1 MEKIHWK
8 VEGMTCANC
17 ALTINKY
24 LQQEGQ
30 QNIKVN
36 PIDGDVHFELVDGT
50 ETDRI
55 RKGIEDLGYHVAG
68 QAGQGTQARRR
79 WLKDH
84 LQRFFFTL
92 PFTALL
98 MLLHLIHEKLAPGLH
113 FLMNPWV
120 QLGLS
125 LPVYYVG
132 MDFFG
137 RSALKSLR
145 NGLPNMNV
153 LIALGATAAFGYSLT
168 GTLLDLGPDYMF
180 YETSASII
188 TLVFLGHYLE
198 DASMTSTQRA
208 LKALSS
214 SQKVMANMI
223 AFDDKYEEQIFPIEN
238 TQLKVGDL
246 VLIRSGEQVPIDS
259 KIIWGEAEV
268 DESIITG
275 ESVPVHRLKKDNL
288 IGGSVVVSGTVR
300 AQITAVGK
308 DTVLAG
314 ILDMVSRAQGAKPPV
329 QLLADRIAAVFVPVV
344 ILISVIT
351 FGVNLWLLGDAGTSL
366 LRAIAVLVISC
377 PCAMGLATP
386 AAVAVGMGR
395 AARNGILF
403 RNAASLEKFKDIR
416 QVVFDKT
423 GTLTTGA
430 FTISKVHAIDMP
442 EETFKHA
449 VWSLEKYSNHPI
461 ARSISEAFKSKQD
474 IRWETIEE
482 IRGVGMRGVDRE
494 GNEWIAGS
502 WQQASGLTEDKS
514 HNVYVTRNGKL
525 AGWIDLTDQIRPEA
539 AEVMAWL
546 KRRNIRTVLLSGD
559 AEPRCAALANTLG
572 MDAYYSNQSP
582 AQKMERIAAFTRE
595 TPTAMVGDGINDAP
609 ALAQATLGI
618 SLSDASHL
626 AVQQAEVV
634 LMNQGLRQMPTALGL
649 GRHTYATIRQNLFWA
664 FIYNIVAIPI
674 AAIGLLTPTLAAAA
688 MGLSDVV
695 LAANSIRLFVKKV
708 V

>member
-24 LQQEGQ
+24 LQKEGQ

-36 PIDGDVHFELVDGT
+36 PIDGDVHFDMIEGT
-50 ETDRI
+50 QPDRI

-68 QAGQGTQARRR
+68 SAGEKNQAKKR
-79 WLKDH
+79 LFKNH
-84 LQRFFFTL
+84 LQRFLFTL

-98 MLLHLIHEKLAPGLH
+98 MLLHLIHTRLAPGLH

-125 LPVYYVG
+125 LPVFYVG

-208 LKALSS
+208 LRTLSA

-223 AFDDKYEEQIFPIEN
+223 AFDDKYEEQVFPIEN

-259 KIIWGEAEV
+259 KVIWGEAEV

-275 ESVPVHRLKKDNL
+275 ESVPVHRVKKDNL

-300 AQITAVGK
+300 AQVTAVGK

-430 FTISKVHAIDMP
+430 FSVSKVHAIDMP

-461 ARSISEAFKSKQD
+461 ARSISEAFKSRQD

-482 IRGVGMRGVDRE
+482 IRGVGMRGIDRE

-502 WQQASGLTEDKS
+502 WQQASGLTEDKG

-546 KRRNIRTVLLSGD
+546 KRRNIRTILLSGD
-559 AEPRCAALANTLG
+559 AEPRCATLAESLG
-572 MDAYYSNQSP
+572 MDAWFSNQSP

-595 TPTAMVGDGINDAP
+595 IPTAMVGDGINDAP

-626 AVQQAEVV
+626 ALQQAEVV

-664 FIYNIVAIPI
+664 FIYNIIAIPI
-674 AAIGLLTPTLAAAA
+674 ASMGLLTPAMAAAA

>member
-24 LQQEGQ
+24 LQKEGQ

-36 PIDGDVHFELVDGT
+36 PIDGDVHFDMIEGT
-50 ETDRI
+50 QPDRI

-68 QAGQGTQARRR
+68 SAGEKNQAKKR
-79 WLKDH
+79 LFKNH
-84 LQRFFFTL
+84 LQRFLFTL

-98 MLLHLIHEKLAPGLH
+98 MLLHLIHTRLAPGLH

-125 LPVYYVG
+125 LPVFYVG

-180 YETSASII
+180 YETAASII

-208 LKALSS
+208 LRTLSA

-223 AFDDKYEEQIFPIEN
+223 AFDDKYEEQVFPIEN

-259 KIIWGEAEV
+259 KVIWGEAEV

-275 ESVPVHRLKKDNL
+275 ESVPVHRVKKDNL

-300 AQITAVGK
+300 AQVTAVGK

-430 FTISKVHAIDMP
+430 FSVSKVHAIDMP
-442 EETFKHA
+442 EEAFKHA

-461 ARSISEAFKSKQD
+461 ARSISEAFKSRQD

-482 IRGVGMRGVDRE
+482 IRGVGMRGVDRD

-502 WQQASGLTEDKS
+502 WQQASGLTEDKG

-546 KRRNIRTVLLSGD
+546 KRRNIRTILLSGD
-559 AEPRCAALANTLG
+559 AEPRCATLAESLG
-572 MDAYYSNQSP
+572 MDAWFSNQNP

-595 TPTAMVGDGINDAP
+595 IPTAMVGDGINDAP
-609 ALAQATLGI
+609 ALAKATLGI

-626 AVQQAEVV
+626 ALQQAEVV

-664 FIYNIVAIPI
+664 FIYNIIAIPI
-674 AAIGLLTPTLAAAA
+674 ASMGFLTPAMAAAA

>member
-24 LQQEGQ
+24 LQKERQR
-30 QNIKVN
+30 NIKVN

-79 WLKDH
+79 WLKNH
-84 LQRFFFTL
+84 LQRFLFTL

-98 MLLHLIHEKLAPGLH
+98 MLLHLIHTRLAPGLH

-208 LKALSS
+208 LRTLSA

-223 AFDDKYEEQIFPIEN
+223 AFDDKYEEQVFPIEN

-259 KIIWGEAEV
+259 KVIWGEAEV

-275 ESVPVHRLKKDNL
+275 ESVPVHRVKKDNL

-300 AQITAVGK
+300 AQVTAVGK

-351 FGVNLWLLGDAGTSL
+351 FGINLWLLGDAGTSL

-430 FTISKVHAIDMP
+430 FTISKVYAIDMP

-514 HNVYVTRNGKL
+514 HNVYITRNGKL

-546 KRRNIRTVLLSGD
+546 KRRNIRTILLSGD
-559 AEPRCAALANTLG
+559 AEPRCATLAESLG
-572 MDAYYSNQSP
+572 MDAWFSNQSP

-626 AVQQAEVV
+626 ALQQAEVV

>member
-17 ALTINKY
+17 ALSINKY
-24 LQQEGQ
+24 LLQEGQ
-30 QNIKVN
+30 LNIKVN
-36 PIDGDVHFELVDGT
+36 PINGDVHFDLVAGT
-50 ETDRI
+50 QPDRI

-68 QAGQGTQARRR
+68 QAGQAAQTPKRMFRNH
-79 WLKDH
+79 W
-84 LQRFFFTL
+84 QRFLFTL
-92 PFTALL
+92 PFTAVL

-120 QLGLS
+120 QLGFS

-153 LIALGATAAFGYSLT
+153 LIALGATAAFFYSLT
-168 GTLLDLGPDYMF
+168 GTLLDLGPDFMF
-180 YETSASII
+180 YETAASII

-208 LKALSS
+208 LKSLSA

-223 AFDDKYEEQIFPIEN
+223 AFDDKYEEQVFPIEN

-275 ESVPVHRLKKDNL
+275 ESIPVHRLKKDNL
-288 IGGSVVVSGTVR
+288 IGGSAIVSGTVR
-300 AQITAVGK
+300 AQVTAVGQ

-314 ILDMVSRAQGAKPPV
+314 ILDMVSRAQSAKPPV
-329 QLLADRIAAVFVPVV
+329 QLLADRIAAIFVPVV
-344 ILISVIT
+344 LLISVVT
-351 FGVNLWLLGDAGTSL
+351 FGVNVWILGDPGAAL

-430 FTISKVHAIDMP
+430 FTVSKVHVIDMP
-442 EETFKHA
+442 EDTFRHA

-461 ARSISEAFKSKQD
+461 AKSIAEAFKSRQD
-474 IRWETIEE
+474 IRWENIEE
-482 IRGVGMRGVDRE
+482 IRGVGIRGVDRE

-502 WQQASGLTEDKS
+502 WQQASGLTDDAG
-514 HNVYVTRNGKL
+514 HNVYVSHNGKL

-546 KRRNIRTVLLSGD
+546 KRRGIRTVLLSGD

-572 MDAYYSNQSP
+572 MDAYYSNQNP

-609 ALAQATLGI
+609 ALAEATLGI

-626 AVQQAEVV
+626 AMQQAEVV
-634 LMNQGLRQMPTALGL
+634 LMNQGLRQMPTALEL

-664 FIYNIVAIPI
+664 FIYNIVAIPV
-674 AAIGLLTPTLAAAA
+674 AAVGLLTPTLAAAA

-695 LAANSIRLFVKKV
+695 LAVNSIRLFVKKV

>member
-8 VEGMTCANC
+8 VEGITCANC
-17 ALTINKY
+17 ALTINNY
-24 LQQEGQ
+24 LQKEGQ

-36 PIDGDVHFELVDGT
+36 PINGEVHFDMVEGSKA
-50 ETDRI
+50 DRI

-68 QAGQGTQARRR
+68 QSADGSQTKRRR
-79 WLKDH
+79 FTNHW
-84 LQRFFFTL
+84 QRFLFTL

-98 MLLHLIHEKLAPGLH
+98 MLLHLIHTKLAPGLH

-120 QLGLS
+120 QLGLT
-125 LPVYYVG
+125 LPVYYIG

-145 NGLPNMNV
+145 NGVPNMNV
-153 LIALGATAAFGYSLT
+153 LIALGATAAFVYSLS
-168 GTLLDLGPDYMF
+168 GTILDLGPDYMF
-180 YETSASII
+180 YETAASII

-198 DASMTSTQRA
+198 DASMASTQRA
-208 LKALSS
+208 LKKLSA

-223 AFDDKYEEQIFPIEN
+223 AFDDKYEEQVFPIEN

-246 VLIRSGEQVPIDS
+246 VLIRTGEQVPIDC
-259 KIIWGEAEV
+259 KIIWGEADV
-268 DESIITG
+268 DEAIITG
-275 ESVPVHRLKKDNL
+275 ESVPVHRVKKDNL
-288 IGGSVVVSGTVR
+288 IGGSIISSGTVR
-300 AQITAVGK
+300 AQVTAVGK

-344 ILISVIT
+344 ILISIIT
-351 FGVNLWLLGDAGTSL
+351 LGVNLWVLGDLGASL
-366 LRAIAVLVISC
+366 MRAIAVLVISC

-423 GTLTTGA
+423 GTLTTGS
-430 FTISKVHAIDMP
+430 FTVSKVHAIDMP
-442 EETFKHA
+442 EETFRHA

-461 ARSISEAFKSKQD
+461 AKSITEAFKTRQD
-474 IRWETIEE
+474 IRWEIIEE
-482 IRGVGMRGVDRE
+482 IKGVGMRGIDRE
-494 GNEWIAGS
+494 GNEWVAGS
-502 WQQASGLTEDKS
+502 WQQAAGLTEDKG

-525 AGWIDLTDQIRPEA
+525 AGWIDLTDEIRPEA
-539 AEVMAWL
+539 AEIIAWL
-546 KRRNIRTVLLSGD
+546 KARGIRTILLSGD
-559 AEPRCAALANTLG
+559 AEPRCAALAATLG
-572 MDAYYSNQSP
+572 MDAYHSNQSP
-582 AQKMERIAAFTRE
+582 AQKMERIAAFTKE
-595 TPTAMVGDGINDAP
+595 MPTAMVGDGINDAP

-626 AVQQAEVV
+626 AMQQAEVV

-649 GRHTYATIRQNLFWA
+649 GKHTYVTIRQNLFWA
-664 FIYNIVAIPI
+664 FIYNIVAIPV
-674 AAIGLLTPTLAAAA
+674 ASVGLLTPTLAAAA

-695 LAANSIRLFVKKV
+695 LGVNSIRLFVKKV

>member
-24 LQQEGQ
+24 LQKEGQ

-36 PIDGDVHFELVDGT
+36 PIDGDVHFDMIEGT
-50 ETDRI
+50 QPDRI

-68 QAGQGTQARRR
+68 SAGEKNQAKKR
-79 WLKDH
+79 LFKNH
-84 LQRFFFTL
+84 LQRFLFTL

-98 MLLHLIHEKLAPGLH
+98 MLLHLIHTRLAPGLH

-125 LPVYYVG
+125 LPVFYVG

-168 GTLLDLGPDYMF
+168 GTLLDLGPDYIF
-180 YETSASII
+180 SETSASII

-198 DASMTSTQRA
+198 DASMRSTQRA
-208 LKALSS
+208 LRTLSA

-223 AFDDKYEEQIFPIEN
+223 AFDDKYEEQVFPIEN

-259 KIIWGEAEV
+259 KVIWGEAEV

-275 ESVPVHRLKKDNL
+275 ESVPVHRVKKDNL

-300 AQITAVGK
+300 AQVTAVGK

-430 FTISKVHAIDMP
+430 FSVSKVHAIDMP
-442 EETFKHA
+442 EEAFKHA

-461 ARSISEAFKSKQD
+461 ARSISEAFKSRQD

-482 IRGVGMRGVDRE
+482 IRGVGMRGIDRE

-502 WQQASGLTEDKS
+502 WQQASGLTEDKG

-539 AEVMAWL
+539 AEVMTWL
-546 KRRNIRTVLLSGD
+546 KRRNIRTILLSGD
-559 AEPRCAALANTLG
+559 AEPRCATLAESLG
-572 MDAYYSNQSP
+572 MDAWFSNQSP

-626 AVQQAEVV
+626 ALQQAEVV

-664 FIYNIVAIPI
+664 FIYNIIAIPI
-674 AAIGLLTPTLAAAA
+674 ASMGFLTPAMAAAA